1 LLPAKKVKPAM
12 QSEQVLLAE
21 QAEQLVFW
29 QVMQLPARTEKPFMQ
44 AKQTPVELQ
53 VRQLETWH
61 ETQAPW

>member
-1 LLPAKKVKPAM
+1 M

-29 QVMQLPARTEKPFMQ
+29 HVMQLPARTEKPFMQ

>member
-1 LLPAKKVKPAM
+1 M

-29 QVMQLPARTEKPFMQ
+29 QVMQLPARTEKPSMQ